1 MTEPTTFERWCIL
14 NGTRPV
20 PATPMMVARFVADV
34 APWGVDKIWPIVQ
47 EISRAHYTVG
57 LADPT
62 LGGPVAAAINEI
74 AKIDP
79 PRSWNKEE
87 KQRFNSLPYDLQ
99 KTVVRREDQRE
110 KTVRRAM
117 QEASDARAALKALQQ
132 PKVTDGTEA
141 DAA

>member
-14 NGTRPV
+14 NGTQPV

-34 APWGVDKIWPIVQ
+34 APWGIEQIWPIVQ

-74 AKIDP
+74 AKIEP
-79 PRSWNKEE
+79 PRSWP
-87 KQRFNSLPYDLQ
+87 KQQKARFALLPYDLQ
-99 KTVVRREDQRE
+99 GYVAAHDQQRE
-110 KTVRRAM
+110 KEIRRAHSEAANAK
-117 QEASDARAALKALQQ
+117 QELAKVKNGEPKNVAA
-132 PKVTDGTEA
+132 
-141 DAA
+141 